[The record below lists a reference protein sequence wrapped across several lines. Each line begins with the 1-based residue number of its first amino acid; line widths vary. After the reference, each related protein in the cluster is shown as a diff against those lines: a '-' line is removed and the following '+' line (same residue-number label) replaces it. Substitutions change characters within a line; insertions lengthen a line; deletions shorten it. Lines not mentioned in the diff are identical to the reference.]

1 MQPRIVPKLL
11 LDEDISS
18 SMRREYMP
26 RWRRTAAETSI
37 SLYNRCRAK
46 TVLMSSWPTRSKS
59 FLNRPM
65 LITQPLH
72 YNIVIMICHPFFHR
86 NKSFIDKFLWN
97 CKQFDAKYQ
106 SCFYYLSNKI
116 HKKSKGNFL
125 CEISNKLLTSSRLQF
140 FSNIIFAF
148 FRHINPDKRVN
159 GKRSAKPHLELC
171 LIF

>member
-72 YNIVIMICHPFFHR
+72 YNIVIMIWKLMSMGWCDPKIIICHPFFHR

-106 SCFYYLSNKI
+106 SCFHYLSNKI
-116 HKKSKGNFL
+116 HKKK
-125 CEISNKLLTSSRLQF
+125 
-140 FSNIIFAF
+140 
-148 FRHINPDKRVN
+148 
-159 GKRSAKPHLELC
+159 
-171 LIF
+171 